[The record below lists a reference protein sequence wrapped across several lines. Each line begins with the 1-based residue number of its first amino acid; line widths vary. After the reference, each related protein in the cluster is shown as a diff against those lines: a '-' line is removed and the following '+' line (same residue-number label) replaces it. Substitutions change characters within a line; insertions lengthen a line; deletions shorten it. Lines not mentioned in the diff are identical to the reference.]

1 MDVNI
6 TPDELVNE
14 MQTRYPKEITICF
27 QALQIQKLQTILQ
40 TEEKK
45 TVEQFDYE
53 YDNGDSQYQFG
64 DEIEATTDQ
73 AEDAVASGDLLA
85 V

>member
-6 TPDELVNE
+6 TPNELVNE

-53 YDNGDSQYQFG
+53 YDN
-64 DEIEATTDQ
+64 A
-73 AEDAVASGDLLA
+73 
-85 V
+85 

>member
-1 MDVNI
+1 MDI
-6 TPDELVNE
+6 QIEIQDIVNE
-14 MQTRYPKEITICF
+14 MQTRYPKEITICV

-53 YDNGDSQYQFG
+53 YDN
-64 DEIEATTDQ
+64 A
-73 AEDAVASGDLLA
+73 
-85 V
+85 